1 MYPDRKGPFSLAL
14 TAEAAFAPFIKGR
27 DRAEKIRRT
36 YALTIPDYT
45 QRGHN
50 LREPVR
56 WASEPVEGCY
66 PKATGSEAHR
76 TGRFTIWL
84 KCYQNLNL

>member
-1 MYPDRKGPFSLAL
+1 MATEDYWADPVIDREL
-14 TAEAAFAPFIKGR
+14 TPLGR
-27 DRAEKIRRT
+27 
-36 YALTIPDYT
+36 YT

-76 TGRFTIWL
+76 TGQFTFG
-84 KCYQNLNL
+84 

>member
-1 MYPDRKGPFSLAL
+1 MDAV
-14 TAEAAFAPFIKGR
+14 
-27 DRAEKIRRT
+27 RRSG
-36 YALTIPDYT
+36 YT

-76 TGRFTIWL
+76 TGQFTFG
-84 KCYQNLNL
+84 

>member
-1 MYPDRKGPFSLAL
+1 MKWQKVLGSRNVVITLR
-14 TAEAAFAPFIKGR
+14 R
-27 DRAEKIRRT
+27 DDISVM
-36 YALTIPDYT
+36 YT

-76 TGRFTIWL
+76 TGQFTFG
-84 KCYQNLNL
+84 

>member
-1 MYPDRKGPFSLAL
+1 MKSNPTRAGPSLYGNLHSNLERGYVA
-14 TAEAAFAPFIKGR
+14 G
-27 DRAEKIRRT
+27 
-36 YALTIPDYT
+36 T

-76 TGRFTIWL
+76 TGQFTFG
-84 KCYQNLNL
+84 

>member
-1 MYPDRKGPFSLAL
+1 MPR
-14 TAEAAFAPFIKGR
+14 
-27 DRAEKIRRT
+27 
-36 YALTIPDYT
+36 YT

-76 TGRFTIWL
+76 TGRSHLAKVLPKPQFVTACGIAVGANEPGYSPTYGSMAMNRARL
-84 KCYQNLNL
+84 MAVLTAC